1 VIDTTHRVQT
11 PEGVELILT
20 VAGPAPRALAWA
32 IDFALSSVIV
42 IAAGVLLR
50 VLGNLGNGV
59 VLLIMFLTLWFY
71 SVAFEVLSRGRT
83 PGKQIMLLQVVHEDG
98 TPVRWPAS
106 VVRNFLRAVDFL
118 PVGYLV
124 GLTTMC
130 IDPGFRR
137 LGDLAAGTL
146 VIHSGPPA
154 ARAVVPD
161 VAPLPP
167 SIALTLEEQRAVI
180 AFAERAGRLTG
191 ERAQEL
197 AAIPEP
203 LVAGGEPRHMLERIA
218 AWLVGRS
225 T

>member
-32 IDFALSSVIV
+32 IDFALRTVIFV
-42 IAAGVLLR
+42 AAALVLS
-50 VLGNLGNGV
+50 VLGNVGIGMLM
-59 VLLIMFLTLWFY
+59 LIAFVTTWFY
-71 SVAFEVLSRGRT
+71 SVAFEVLVRGRT

-98 TPVRWPAS
+98 TPIRWPAS
-106 VVRNFLRAVDFL
+106 VVRNFLRVVDAL
-118 PVGYLV
+118 PIGYFV
-124 GLTTMC
+124 GLAAMC
-130 IDPGFRR
+130 IDPAFRR

-146 VIHSGPPA
+146 VVHSAAPA
-154 ARAVVPD
+154 ARGAVPD
-161 VAPLPP
+161 VTPLPP
-167 SIALTLEEQRAVI
+167 AISLTLDEQRAVI

-203 LVAGGEPRHMLERIA
+203 LVAGGEPRRMLERIA
-218 AWLVGRS
+218 AWLVGRAA
-225 T
+225 